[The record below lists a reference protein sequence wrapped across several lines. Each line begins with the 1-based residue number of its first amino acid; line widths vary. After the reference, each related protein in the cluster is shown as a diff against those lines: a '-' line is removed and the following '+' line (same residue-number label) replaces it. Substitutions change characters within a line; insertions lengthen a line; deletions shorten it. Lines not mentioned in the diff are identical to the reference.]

1 MAPTAATQR
10 WHQQRFVEIDTLRGV
25 AIVMMV
31 IYHLMFDLN
40 YFGVTDA
47 VFTNPFWF
55 YFQLVTASLFI
66 VLVGVS
72 LTLSVGQNRR
82 KHVPER
88 ETFKLLVGR
97 GLRIFAWGLL
107 VTLVTAFV
115 FGPQLA
121 VKFGILHFIGV
132 ATILVWPFL
141 RLKWFNLI
149 AWLGL
154 LLAGRW
160 LQTVTAGSEWWIWL
174 GWQPANHTYVDYF
187 PLIPWFGV
195 VLFGV
200 FLGNL
205 LYPEGKR
212 RFPLIGSSARPALW
226 LGFLG
231 RHSLMI
237 YLVHQPVL
245 IGLLVLTMKR

>member
-1 MAPTAATQR
+1 METPVARATMAPTAATQR

-55 YFQLVTASLFI
+55 YFQRVTASLFI

-72 LTLSVGQNRR
+72 LTLSVGQSRR
-82 KHVPER
+82 QRVPER
-88 ETFKLLVGR
+88 VIFKRLVGR
-97 GLRIFAWGLL
+97 GLRIFTWGLL

-132 ATILVWPFL
+132 ATILVWPSC
-141 RLKWFNLI
+141 
-149 AWLGL
+149 G
-154 LLAGRW
+154 
-160 LQTVTAGSEWWIWL
+160 
-174 GWQPANHTYVDYF
+174 
-187 PLIPWFGV
+187 
-195 VLFGV
+195 
-200 FLGNL
+200 
-205 LYPEGKR
+205 
-212 RFPLIGSSARPALW
+212 
-226 LGFLG
+226 
-231 RHSLMI
+231 
-237 YLVHQPVL
+237 
-245 IGLLVLTMKR
+245 

>member
-1 MAPTAATQR
+1 METPVARATMAPTAATQR

-55 YFQLVTASLFI
+55 YFQRVTASLFI

-72 LTLSVGQNRR
+72 LTLSVGQSRR
-82 KHVPER
+82 QRVPER
-88 ETFKLLVGR
+88 VIFKRLVGR
-97 GLRIFAWGLL
+97 GLRIFAWGML

-154 LLAGRW
+154 LLAGQW

-187 PLIPWFGV
+187 PLMPWFGV
-195 VLFGV
+195 VLLGV

-205 LYPEGKR
+205 LYPEGIR
-212 RFPLIGSSARPALW
+212 RFPLTELSAAPHLFIAFP
-226 LGFLG
+226 G
-231 RHSLMI
+231 
-237 YLVHQPVL
+237 
-245 IGLLVLTMKR
+245 